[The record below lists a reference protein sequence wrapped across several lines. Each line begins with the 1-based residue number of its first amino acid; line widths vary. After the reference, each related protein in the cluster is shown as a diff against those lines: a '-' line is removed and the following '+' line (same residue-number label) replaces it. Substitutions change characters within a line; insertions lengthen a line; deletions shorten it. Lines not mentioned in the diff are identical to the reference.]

1 MDNSKQHV
9 HSFIR
14 PFPPL
19 ARDTPIGLNAVINQ
33 PHATH
38 EIPCTRKNLL
48 RISEMSLD
56 YFNITPVTYIILHS
70 LKKSIH
76 FEYREWRSKSKL
88 QEERN
93 KAQRPVINGG
103 PPSRAP
109 AGPIIVQPPA
119 RPLLLPP
126 TIAPVSFTAG
136 QGLHRAI
143 YRHNEFKGPEGEG
156 RGGDQEKV
164 AIPPSHG
171 RVKKALLLLLLL
183 LLRSRDNESSTSFR
197 SSGRGACSTVTLH
210 RHHRPLLRGSL
221 DDWGSV

>member
-1 MDNSKQHV
+1 
-9 HSFIR
+9 
-14 PFPPL
+14 
-19 ARDTPIGLNAVINQ
+19 
-33 PHATH
+33 
-38 EIPCTRKNLL
+38 
-48 RISEMSLD
+48 MSLD

-156 RGGDQEKV
+156 RGGEGTRKRWRYRRVTV
-164 AIPPSHG
+164 AWKRLSSSSSCYCYARGTTSRRLRFVHLDEERVPLSRFIGITVLSFVARWTIGDLFESTKIVVADVFTPYHG
-171 RVKKALLLLLLL
+171 LTLPAIAILFN
-183 LLRSRDNESSTSFR
+183 DESR
-197 SSGRGACSTVTLH
+197 SS
-210 RHHRPLLRGSL
+210 
-221 DDWGSV
+221 W